1 MGAVQWAVREQ
12 GTDWSRWTGKG
23 RLGQRRGAV
32 PRAAVRA
39 GRGGA
44 GEPKARPDQRGTP
57 NRHGKTQVSWSLK
70 GRGATVTPA
79 SPAQAAGQWLGQE
92 WRTKRER
99 QGLETA
105 VWAGARQPTSESR
118 RVLRFSLLPVLGPFP
133 LVTFCSG
140 TVTSGRK
147 RSQSAGLTP
156 PGSPEKGW
164 VWVQQKQS
172 WRGPRWGLG
181 GSLGKPVWSTVG
193 KARPAPHSCLLARP
207 PEPLALTP
215 LACLCGVFL
224 LWGSLYG

>member
-1 MGAVQWAVREQ
+1 MSASGWRRQS
-12 GTDWSRWTGKG
+12 GT
-23 RLGQRRGAV
+23 
-32 PRAAVRA
+32 
-39 GRGGA
+39 
-44 GEPKARPDQRGTP
+44 
-57 NRHGKTQVSWSLK
+57 
-70 GRGATVTPA
+70 
-79 SPAQAAGQWLGQE
+79 
-92 WRTKRER
+92 
-99 QGLETA
+99 
-105 VWAGARQPTSESR
+105 GARQPTSESR

-140 TVTSGRK
+140 MVTSGRK

-181 GSLGKPVWSTVG
+181 GSLGKPVRSMVG
-193 KARPAPHSCLLARP
+193 QARRPAPHSCLLARP